1 MRRCV
6 PVCSSVCVC
15 QWGGGRWG
23 CRCGCLSVLED
34 PAGDCSQIQLIPTGC
49 FHLSSTSDE
58 GGKKRK
64 EKGESP
70 EVQYLVCIN
79 LCPIPQET
87 LVIISIPPSVRRTG
101 SSAAFLWH
109 VGLDNEKDK
118 PWSLQT
124 PPRGGDSRDCKKG
137 WRHIGNGVWG
147 VFEASLCM
155 PVSHPQGLE
164 WLDFPN
170 MQMCEVTGGCYG
182 LPCQLWQRSALHI
195 AWWTFCRRCDE

>member
-6 PVCSSVCVC
+6 PVCVC
-15 QWGGGRWG
+15 QWEGGRWEY
-23 CRCGCLSVLED
+23 RRGCLSVLVD

-49 FHLSSTSDE
+49 FHLSGTSDE
-58 GGKKRK
+58 EKKKDRK
-64 EKGESP
+64 KGESP

-109 VGLDNEKDK
+109 VGLGNEKDK

-124 PPRGGDSRDCKKG
+124 PPRGGDSRASHGSDEDDVTHTHRK
-137 WRHIGNGVWG
+137 WRVRC
-147 VFEASLCM
+147 VASHLQVLM
-155 PVSHPQGLE
+155 QLE
-164 WLDFPN
+164 
-170 MQMCEVTGGCYG
+170 
-182 LPCQLWQRSALHI
+182 I
-195 AWWTFCRRCDE
+195 